1 MVMASGG
8 FGLTLRDILQNDTA
22 IDLPVD
28 VIKAALFTNTITTP
42 NFDTNTAYAAAP
54 FNANE
59 IPNGSGY
66 TTGGAALVND
76 AITVGSPSAT
86 MLKYDA
92 DDTAWAAA
100 TFANVRGCLIYDDTI
115 TTPTADPGIVAVT
128 FGADFS
134 VTGGTFTI
142 QWNANGIFTIDYA

>member
-1 MVMASGG
+1 MAFASGG

-28 VIKAALFTNTITTP
+28 VIKGALFTNTPTP
-42 NFDTNTAYAAAP
+42 NFDTNTAYGAAP

-59 IPNGSGY
+59 VPNGSGY
-66 TTGGAALVND
+66 TTGGAALAND
-76 AITVGSPSAT
+76 AITVASPSAT

-92 DDTAWAAA
+92 DDLAWVAA
-100 TFANVRGCLIYDDTI
+100 TFASVRGVLLYDDTI
-115 TTPTADPGIVAVT
+115 AAPTADPAIVAVT

-134 VTGGTFTI
+134 VTAGTFTV